1 MEKIQP
7 IVDFFF
13 LGDNFGPWPSK
24 WYECFMLNLFALR
37 CKRLVHQKRDVK
49 GSTTF
54 NCKFGTLISQ
64 DTKSCC
70 WAKNKRNISV
80 VRIVIRFKLKR
91 SNSLT
96 KHQFGSGRCKS
107 EHLVFIG
114 WLHCQASRYILQWG
128 ILDGQPIS
136 HENNCLNKT
145 YEGKHDPWFL

>member
-7 IVDFFF
+7 IVDLFFF
-13 LGDNFGPWPSK
+13 WWTILDLDLPSGMNASC
-24 WYECFMLNLFALR
+24 WSFLLW
-37 CKRLVHQKRDVK
+37 DVK

-54 NCKFGTLISQ
+54 NCNFGTLISQ
-64 DTKSCC
+64 DTKSYC

-80 VRIVIRFKLKR
+80 VRILIQFKLKR

-96 KHQFGSGRCKS
+96 KNQVGSGRCKT